1 MAQIDDLSKI
11 NLDDFKR
18 EAGAEE
24 PPKDEPE
31 FPPKEEP
38 PKEEPGYVEIS
49 IPTEMLVAL
58 VGAAL
63 SMRYLPDG
71 AAVKAFHKKYRE
83 ELPKIIQSFGLK
95 EVFDEVLA
103 STLCFKIEKS
113 EMLEIP
119 LPAWAGVVAVIGLL
133 VVSGFFI
140 KVPTTK
146 GKGKEEKGGEGEP
159 KT

>member
-1 MAQIDDLSKI
+1 MADVDDLSEI

-18 EAGAEE
+18 EPGAEE
-24 PPKDEPE
+24 PREG
-31 FPPKEEP
+31 EEEVEAE
-38 PKEEPGYVEIS
+38 KEEPGYVEIS
-49 IPTEMLVAL
+49 IPTEMLIAL

-83 ELPKIIQSFGLK
+83 ELPKIIESFGLK

-119 LPAWAGVVAVIGLL
+119 MPAWVGVAVVIGLL
-133 VVSGFFI
+133 VVTGFFI
-140 KVPTTK
+140 KVPSIK
-146 GKGKEEKGGEGEP
+146 GKAKEKEKEGGEDES

>member
-1 MAQIDDLSKI
+1 MPGIDDLTEI
-11 NLDDFKR
+11 NLDDFKK

-24 PPKDEPE
+24 PTGAEE
-31 FPPKEEP
+31 EIEKEEP
-38 PKEEPGYVEIS
+38 PYAEIS
-49 IPTEMLVAL
+49 IPTEMLIAL

-63 SMRYLPDG
+63 SVRYLPDG

-83 ELPKIIQSFGLK
+83 ELPKIIKSFGLK
-95 EVFDEVLA
+95 EVFDEVLG

-119 LPAWAGVVAVIGLL
+119 LPAWVGVVTVIGLL
-133 VVSGFFI
+133 VVTGFFI

-146 GKGKEEKGGEGEP
+146 GEAKEKKGGEDES

>member
-1 MAQIDDLSKI
+1 MPELDGLTEI

-18 EAGAEE
+18 EVGAEE
-24 PPKDEPE
+24 PREGE
-31 FPPKEEP
+31 EEIEKEEP
-38 PKEEPGYVEIS
+38 PYVEIS
-49 IPTEMLVAL
+49 IPTEMLIAL

-83 ELPKIIQSFGLK
+83 ELPKIIESFGLK

-119 LPAWAGVVAVIGLL
+119 MPAWVGVAVVIGLL
-133 VVSGFFI
+133 VVSGLFI
-140 KVPTTK
+140 KVPPTK
-146 GKGKEEKGGEGEP
+146 GKGKEEKGGEDES
-159 KT
+159 KS

>member
-1 MAQIDDLSKI
+1 MAELDDLTEI

-18 EAGAEE
+18 EPGAEE
-24 PPKDEPE
+24 PTE
-31 FPPKEEP
+31 PKEGIE
-38 PKEEPGYVEIS
+38 KEEPGYVEIS
-49 IPTEMLVAL
+49 IPTEMLIAL

-83 ELPKIIQSFGLK
+83 ELPKIIESFGLK

-119 LPAWAGVVAVIGLL
+119 MPAWVGVAVVIGLL
-133 VVSGFFI
+133 VVTGFFI
-140 KVPTTK
+140 KVPTIK
-146 GKGKEEKGGEGEP
+146 GKAKEKEGGKDESKS
-159 KT
+159 

>member
-1 MAQIDDLSKI
+1 MSKIDELTEI

-18 EAGAEE
+18 EPSTEE
-24 PPKDEPE
+24 PTEDEKE
-31 FPPKEEP
+31 IEKEEP
-38 PKEEPGYVEIS
+38 PYVEIS
-49 IPTEMLVAL
+49 IPTEMLISL

-83 ELPKIIQSFGLK
+83 ELPKIIESFGLK

-103 STLCFKIEKS
+103 STLCFKIQKS

-119 LPAWAGVVAVIGLL
+119 MPAWVGVVVVIGLL

-146 GKGKEEKGGEGEP
+146 GKAKEKKGGEGEP
-159 KT
+159 ET